1 MTSVWEQV
9 AKGWEIK
16 NPKVNL
22 VEINNQIESRLVQ
35 MKEMLKDSKD
45 VPSFLDDIYSDEEDD
60 EDW

>member
-22 VEINNQIESRLVQ
+22 DEINNQIENRLVQ
-35 MKEMLKDSKD
+35 MKEMLKDSKV
-45 VPSFLDDIYSDEEDD
+45 VPSFLEDIYSDEEDD